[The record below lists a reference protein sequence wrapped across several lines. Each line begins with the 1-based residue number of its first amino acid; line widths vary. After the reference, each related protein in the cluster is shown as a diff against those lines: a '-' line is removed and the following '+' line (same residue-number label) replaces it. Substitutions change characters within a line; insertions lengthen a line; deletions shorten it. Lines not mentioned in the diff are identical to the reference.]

1 MDESELEKT
10 RKRTESTMTIMMSK
24 EFILRTL
31 KEALEALKN
40 GDIPLAEL
48 DIIEAMNLISKM
60 DDEEVKFWC

>member
-1 MDESELEKT
+1 M
-10 RKRTESTMTIMMSK
+10 IPSK

-60 DDEEVKFWC
+60 DDEEVKFWCWP